1 MRIRYTSRTL
11 SFLSQIRNRSESE
24 YHALNGLLVLLSTEH
39 EIDNETKVLRDFGSG
54 IPTPVYMDEDW
65 WIVYRVEL
73 ENGKEIMTV
82 ISIWYADSP
91 PNTML

>member
-1 MRIRYTSRTL
+1 ME
-11 SFLSQIRNRSESE
+11 RNIDE
-24 YHALNGLLVLLSTEH
+24 YHDLRGLVIQLSANH
-39 EIDNETKVLRDFGSG
+39 EIDNETKVFMDFGSG

-73 ENGKEIMTV
+73 ENDEEIMTV
-82 ISIWYADSP
+82 ISIWDAGSP